1 MYRYP
6 YTEDKEPEQRKE
18 TREEKFVRKSKRAMN
33 IVFSLF
39 GIALLILL
47 VVGIAIKYS
56 NGSQSI

>member
-1 MYRYP
+1 MYKYP
-6 YTEDKEPEQRKE
+6 YSDDNLPEQRKE
-18 TREEKFVRKSKRAMN
+18 TREEKFVRKSKRVMN

-56 NGSQSI
+56 NGML